1 MYFKHTYVLMK
12 KIVITFLLFVSLLF
26 SCSVSDDTPRSYFE
40 FLPIESV
47 QMPDTFTRYQTHN
60 IDLFYNLP
68 STCHVLNDIYYAIN
82 ENQRTVA
89 IVSEV
94 YTASDNCQE
103 ISTEAETS
111 FAFRP
116 TELGTYIFKFWQ
128 GEDELGEDHYNVV
141 EIEVVE

>member
-1 MYFKHTYVLMK
+1 MK
-12 KIVITFLLFVSLLF
+12 KIVAFLLFVSLLF
-26 SCSVSDDTPRSYFE
+26 SCSVSDDTPRSHFE

-47 QMPDTFTRYQTHN
+47 NMPDTFTRYQTHT

-82 ENQRTVA
+82 ENERTVA

-94 YTASDNCQE
+94 YTTSDDCQE

-111 FAFRP
+111 FGFTP
-116 TELGTYIFKFWQ
+116 TESGVYVFKFWQ
-128 GEDELGEDHYNVV
+128 GEDELGEDQYHVV